1 MVGDEAMAPDLA
13 PARRAL
19 VERFQSFKVED
30 IAIVEGLQDAF
41 ATTAFDGGR
50 LSPAFDANISRF
62 HRLVDE
68 HTGRSGALP
77 SDSMRMTSI

>member
-1 MVGDEAMAPDLA
+1 MVGDEAMAQDLA

-19 VERFQSFKVED
+19 VERFQSFNVED

-50 LSPAFDANISRF
+50 LSPAFDGNIHRF
-62 HRLVDE
+62 HRFVDE
-68 HTGRSGALP
+68 HTGRSRALL
-77 SDSMRMTSI
+77 SDSMRMTSS